1 MAQSLSEIRALLEA
15 HGLSPRHALGQ
26 NFLVDQNLVRKLV
39 DASGAGS
46 GDLVLEVGPGT
57 GTLTGEL
64 IERGCRVIA
73 CELDAGMARL
83 LRSRFTD
90 RLVIEGSGDAD
101 PRRTLTL
108 IEGDCLAD
116 KHHLSREIDASLRRE
131 LTEREARDRVFRLVA
146 NLPYGAATPLMLT
159 LLLDY
164 PECRGMY
171 VTIQREVGDRLR
183 AGPGSKAWG
192 PLGVIAQAACGAGG
206 GVGGVGGVRK
216 IATLPPDC
224 FWPQPDVTSVMIGL
238 ERPSPE
244 AIAGAGALSQP
255 ALRELAGLCEVVFLQ
270 RRKQLGAV
278 IGKVAKGQRG
288 LDWKSLEPM
297 GVRPTNRAEE
307 LSVAA
312 LAALARAWQEC
323 VGN

>member
-1 MAQSLSEIRALLEA
+1 MAQSLSEIRALLES

-39 DASGAGS
+39 DASGVGA

-64 IERGCRVIA
+64 LERGCRVIA
-73 CELDAGMARL
+73 CELDAGMSRL
-83 LRSRFTD
+83 LRARFAD
-90 RLVIEGSGDAD
+90 RLTRSGGIDEAS
-101 PRRTLTL
+101 RTLTL

-116 KHHLSREIDASLRRE
+116 KHHLSQAIDAALRRE
-131 LTEREARDRVFRLVA
+131 LAQRGEHDRVFRLVA

-159 LLLDY
+159 LLLDH

-206 GVGGVGGVRK
+206 VRK

-224 FWPQPDVTSVMIGL
+224 FWPQPEVTSVMIGL
-238 ERPSPE
+238 ERPAPD
-244 AIAGAGALSQP
+244 AIVGTGALPQSS
-255 ALRELAGLCEVVFLQ
+255 LRDLAQLCEVVFSQ
-270 RRKQLGAV
+270 RRKQIGAV
-278 IGKVAKGQRG
+278 IGKVGRAQRG
-288 LDWKSLEPM
+288 LDWKSLEPL
-297 GVRPTNRAEE
+297 GVGPTNRAEE
-307 LSVAA
+307 LSVAS

-323 VGN
+323 IGN